1 MNMKAAMTGDQT
13 EDDLFQLTGIADLS
27 LVGVNREKKMM
38 KVTMG
43 GKLALQAGFRVSKA
57 VEVYVEPSAVI
68 YCKDVEFKPVK
79 HHPLEGEARLS
90 IGTKYHF

>member
-1 MNMKAAMTGDQT
+1 
-13 EDDLFQLTGIADLS
+13 
-27 LVGVNREKKMM
+27 M

-57 VEVYVEPSAVI
+57 VELYVEPAAVI
-68 YCKDVEFKPVK
+68 YGKGVEANAVK